1 MKNVLFL
8 FFFTFLIFIF
18 STCQRKNMDFII
30 TIATPLGNM
39 EVLLYEETP
48 QHKAN
53 FLKLANEK
61 FYDGVMFH
69 RIIKNFMIQ
78 GGDPY
83 SKTGEG
89 MVGTGGPGYT
99 IPAEIK
105 PQFGHKKGALAAA
118 RQGDQVNPQR
128 ASSGS
133 QFYIVHS
140 ANGTKHLDGQ
150 YTVFGEVVSGL
161 DIIDKIAQAPTASG
175 DRPVTDIPMTLTIR
189 QMKKKEITEKYGFK
203 YPEEVK

>member
-1 MKNVLFL
+1 MKKL
-8 FFFTFLIFIF
+8 FFLPFCLFFIFIF
-18 STCQRKNMDFII
+18 STCQRKNMDFIV

-39 EVLLYEETP
+39 EVLLYDETP

-53 FLKLANEK
+53 FLKLAQEK
-61 FYDGVMFH
+61 FYDGTNFH

-78 GGDPY
+78 AGDPY

-105 PQFGHKKGALAAA
+105 PQFRHKKGALAAA

-140 ANGTKHLDGQ
+140 ENGTKHLDGQ

-161 DIIDKIAQAPTASG
+161 DVIDKIATAPTASG
-175 DRPVTDIPMTLTIR
+175 DRPVSNITVTVTVR
-189 QMKKKEITEKYGFK
+189 EMKKKEITEKYGFK
-203 YPEEVK
+203 YPEEAK